1 MMLPHSS
8 AKRICIRRICR
19 LCTAM
24 IVALAIQFLL
34 PLSAAAQVES
44 DSPVLTPGLHSL
56 SLQLADEPAVHYA
69 ISVPRNYSRS
79 TPVPL
84 ILALHF
90 GVGGGDAV
98 GAGGDVV
105 RILIGPA
112 LTELGAVIVA
122 PDSVR
127 GDWSSPENEKAVI
140 ALLDMV
146 LARYSIDRK
155 KVVVTGFSMGG
166 AGSWHFAEKF
176 PDRFSAVIA
185 VAGRPP
191 ASASGWRLPVLA
203 IHSRDDQ
210 VVPFVP
216 TEARI
221 AELQKA
227 GVNAKLIP
235 LTGITHYETSRFRDA
250 LRQAVPWYLI
260 SGAISDVLD
269 VALSRRGPLLLPL
282 GSEELPSWVYL
293 FRAGVRPS
301 LPLGPLN
308 GFVSR
313 PTDLSGLPRCVL
325 RAA

>member
-1 MMLPHSS
+1 MRSMPVKLSNACTIMACAIPFVLPFD
-8 AKRICIRRICR
+8 
-19 LCTAM
+19 
-24 IVALAIQFLL
+24 V
-34 PLSAAAQVES
+34 AAQAVD
-44 DSPVLTPGLHSL
+44 DSPVLTPGLHNL
-56 SLQLADEPAVHYA
+56 SLPRAGDRAIRYA
-69 ISVPRNYSRS
+69 ISIPRNYSPS

-90 GVGGGDAV
+90 GVGGGDAA

-105 RILIGPA
+105 QILIGPA
-112 LTELGAVIVA
+112 LAELGAIIVA

-127 GDWSSPENEKAVI
+127 GDWSTPENEKAVN
-140 ALLDMV
+140 ALFDIV
-146 LARYSIDRK
+146 QARYSIDKK

-176 PDRFSAVIA
+176 TERFSAAIP

-210 VVPFVP
+210 VAPFRP

-235 LTGITHYETSRFRDA
+235 LSGITHYETYRFRDA
-250 LRQAVPWYLI
+250 LRQAIPW
-260 SGAISDVLD
+260 
-269 VALSRRGPLLLPL
+269 
-282 GSEELPSWVYL
+282 
-293 FRAGVRPS
+293 
-301 LPLGPLN
+301 
-308 GFVSR
+308 
-313 PTDLSGLPRCVL
+313 L
-325 RAA
+325 REVWE